1 MVEGLRILA
10 IVPARGGSKGVP
22 MKNIKPVNGLPL
34 LAYTAKLISEIAEID
49 RAVVSTDSRAI
60 ADVAERCRNRTIARE
75 ELVGGTFTVSSVGMY
90 GGMFTTP
97 IINYPEVAILGVG
110 EAKDRVLVR
119 DGSFY
124 AGKLMSLSLS
134 CDHRVVD
141 GAEGARFLRTL
152 AGLLEQPDALV
163 Q

>member
-1 MVEGLRILA
+1 
-10 IVPARGGSKGVP
+10 
-22 MKNIKPVNGLPL
+22 
-34 LAYTAKLISEIAEID
+34 
-49 RAVVSTDSRAI
+49 
-60 ADVAERCRNRTIARE
+60 
-75 ELVGGTFTVSSVGMY
+75 MY
-90 GGMFTTP
+90 GGMTTTP
-97 IINYPEVAILGVG
+97 IINYPEVAILGIG

-152 AGLLEQPDALV
+152 AGLLEQPDTLV